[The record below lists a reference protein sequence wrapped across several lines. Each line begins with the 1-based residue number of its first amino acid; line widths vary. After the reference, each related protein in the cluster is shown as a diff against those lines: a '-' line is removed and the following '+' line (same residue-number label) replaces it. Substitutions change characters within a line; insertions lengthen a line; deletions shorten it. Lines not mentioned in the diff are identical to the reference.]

1 MKFSKAKQNSKH
13 QNLTTEE
20 RMGEIFMAT
29 YGPIWKSTSHT
40 TLPTSTLWNTG
51 LKLIQKEDDLV
62 SHQSPFKGT

>member
-1 MKFSKAKQNSKH
+1 
-13 QNLTTEE
+13 
-20 RMGEIFMAT
+20 MGETFMAT

-62 SHQSPFKGT
+62 SHQSPFKGTEDDPLP